1 MCYRNLLI
9 PRINLERKNGLFRLL
24 LYTIQISLLQVYLI
38 LRIGNK
44 VGSYSSG
51 INFYTMK
58 ENKYEIERIHQTQ
71 YVYCSMNIM
80 KNVSLDLS
88 MDYVFPKTLVL
99 FVLQLV
105 KNIVWDVGGE
115 IVRLPMEF

>member
-1 MCYRNLLI
+1 
-9 PRINLERKNGLFRLL
+9 
-24 LYTIQISLLQVYLI
+24 
-38 LRIGNK
+38 
-44 VGSYSSG
+44 
-51 INFYTMK
+51 
-58 ENKYEIERIHQTQ
+58 
-71 YVYCSMNIM
+71 MNIM

>member
-1 MCYRNLLI
+1 M
-9 PRINLERKNGLFRLL
+9 ERKNGLFRLL
-24 LYTIQISLLQVYLI
+24 LYTIQISLLQVHLI

-71 YVYCSMNIM
+71 YVYCSMYIM

>member
-24 LYTIQISLLQVYLI
+24 LYTIQISLLQVHLI

-71 YVYCSMNIM
+71 YVYCSMYIM